1 MDENKIASET
11 ISSKQLLRMVKEMR
25 MLSCKA
31 QDRERKEIEQWS
43 VHLKKM
49 SAFVDGEINKVK
61 LRFAAIKAAREQL

>member
-1 MDENKIASET
+1 
-11 ISSKQLLRMVKEMR
+11 VKEMR